1 MKENLSSTSIEA
13 KGARRAGSAG
23 SMLRRCLPYVGLAG
37 VVVLI
42 TAGLWPRPVPAEIAS
57 VSMGPLRTVVSE
69 EGKTRIRQRYTVSA
83 PVGGQLRRF
92 PFKPGAVVL
101 SNETVVATI
110 DPVTPPVLD
119 ARSRGMAEA
128 RRDAASASVGK
139 YRASHDFA
147 ARELK
152 RLEGLFQQQ
161 TISIQDLERARLAE
175 ASAAEELKAGEGALR
190 QIDAELIEFSRFPAR
205 VVAPVEVRAPASGR
219 VLRVFEENSRVVSSG
234 TPLLEIGDPTDL
246 EVVVE
251 VLSRDGASI
260 LPGTRIEFEQWG
272 GTGPLQGTVRLVE
285 PAAFTKISALGVD
298 EQRVRLVAD
307 LTTPPEQRPTLGD
320 NFRVDAR
327 VITWETERGMKIPSG
342 ALFHIGNSA
351 GVFLVEGS
359 RARLRQVK
367 VGHSSGA
374 EVQVLEGVKEG
385 DEVIIY
391 PGNRIKE
398 GQRVSRI
405 GS

>member
-1 MKENLSSTSIEA
+1 
-13 KGARRAGSAG
+13 
-23 SMLRRCLPYVGLAG
+23 MLRRCLPYVGLAG

-92 PFKPGAVVL
+92 PLKPGAVVL

-285 PAAFTKISALGVD
+285 PAAFTKISALGVE

>member
-92 PFKPGAVVL
+92 PLKPGAVVL

-285 PAAFTKISALGVD
+285 PAAFTKISALGVE